1 MATSGPL
8 RLQLPLPRTL
18 FPGATLSA
26 PYALQTSPQTRLGL
40 NKYHHFYLVL
50 GFTRRSYVM
59 NTFSGLISREGKKKA
74 DVPSILICPSLED
87 EAEAARAASRDSGV
101 RGQGRS
107 RRQW

>member
-59 NTFSGLISREGKKKA
+59 NTFFWPYFKRGEKK
-74 DVPSILICPSLED
+74 
-87 EAEAARAASRDSGV
+87 G
-101 RGQGRS
+101 
-107 RRQW
+107 